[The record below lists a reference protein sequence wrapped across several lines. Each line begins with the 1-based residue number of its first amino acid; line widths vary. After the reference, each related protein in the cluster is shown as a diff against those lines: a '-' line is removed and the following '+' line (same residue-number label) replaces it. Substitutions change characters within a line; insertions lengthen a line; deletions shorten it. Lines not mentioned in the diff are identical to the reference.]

1 MAEVMVAWRDD
12 AAKTFINER
21 TQEVHGEQDFIY
33 FHTPGIFRSRQYE
46 LRFTDNEPFTLIA
59 LEEEVAVI
67 DH

>member
-1 MAEVMVAWRDD
+1 MADVMVKWRDD

-21 TQEVHGEQDFIY
+21 VQEVHGEQDFIY

>member
-21 TQEVHGEQDFIY
+21 VQEVRGEQDFIY